1 MTTVQQ
7 HYFKPR
13 GAALELMRY
22 RGGEVLLAGPAGT
35 GKSRAALEKLHLICL
50 LNPKVKCLLLR
61 KKAVDLAGSG
71 IATYENHV
79 AQHALMDGSV
89 SYFGGS
95 QREAPQYRYP
105 GNGASITVGGLD
117 NAMKVM
123 STEYDVI
130 FAQEATEFT
139 PDDWQ
144 ACITRLRNGKLSFQQ
159 LIADCNPQHPTHWLK
174 LRCEAG
180 QTLML
185 HSRHEDNP
193 RYFNDDGT
201 MTSEGRDYVGGKLE
215 SLTGV
220 QRLRLRDG
228 IWAAAEGVIYEEFR
242 PAVHVID
249 RFEVPEAWPKYWS
262 IDFGYVHPF
271 VWQDW
276 TEEPDG
282 KLILV
287 REIFMTGRMVED
299 HARQIRSLM
308 GLGPIDTLTGRT
320 LPYEGPPVTG
330 WYAKRPQFTVCD
342 HDAED
347 RATLARHLGF
357 STIAANKN
365 VKDGLNAVM
374 ARYRLDKRGKP
385 RIGFMR
391 DATIERDQTLV
402 DARKPAGTVEEI
414 PGYIWNSKGEDE
426 PMKIE
431 DDGQDAK
438 RYLIMERD
446 VQPKPRI
453 RWVR

>member
-1 MTTVQQ
+1 MTQVLQ
-7 HYFKPR
+7 HTFRPR
-13 GAALELMRY
+13 GAALEVMRY
-22 RGGEVLLAGPAGT
+22 RGGEVLIAGPAGT
-35 GKSRAALEKLHLICL
+35 GKSRAVLEKLHLICL

-61 KKAVDLAGSG
+61 KRAVDLAGSG

-79 AQHALMDGSV
+79 AAQALLDGTV
-89 SYFGGS
+89 TYFGGS

-117 NAMKVM
+117 NPMKVM

-139 PDDWQ
+139 PEDWQ
-144 ACITRLRNGKLSFQQ
+144 ACITRLRNGRLSFQQ

-174 LRCEAG
+174 LRCESG
-180 QTLML
+180 TTLML

-201 MTSEGRDYVGGKLE
+201 KTPEGEQYMARLD
-215 SLTGV
+215 SLVGV

-242 PAVHVID
+242 PAVHIID
-249 RFEVPEAWPKYWS
+249 RFEVPEPWPKFQA

-276 TEEPDG
+276 TQEPDG
-282 KLILV
+282 RLILV
-287 REIFMTGRMVED
+287 REIFMTGRPVED
-299 HARQIRSLM
+299 HARKIRALM
-308 GLGPIDTLTGRT
+308 GLGPIDTLTGRAQ
-320 LPYEGPPVTG
+320 PYEGEPVTG
-330 WYAKRPQFTVCD
+330 WYAKKPQFTVCD

-347 RATLARHLGF
+347 RATLARHLGWP
-357 STIAANKN
+357 TIAANKN
-365 VKDGLNAVM
+365 VRDGLNACM
-374 ARYRLDKRGKP
+374 ARYRLAGNGKP
-385 RIGFMR
+385 KIGFMR
-391 DATIERDQTLV
+391 DAVVERDRALM
-402 DARKPAGTVEEI
+402 DARKPASTVEEI
-414 PGYIWNSKGEDE
+414 PGYIWNSKGKDE
-426 PMKIE
+426 PIKIE
-431 DDGQDAK
+431 DDGCDAK

-446 VQPKPRI
+446 VQPRPRV